1 MSPTDVFD
9 TFSQQVQDREK
20 EMVDLLESISVDD
33 LKAEGL
39 SINFGGKTFRF
50 SDVEIVNDETI
61 EEKLRKEFKEKLNTQ
76 QQRIREKI
84 NAKVNQ
90 LMVMHQN
97 KQQELDRKEAQL
109 KRKYSTAAMM
119 PEINESHMLKGLSVV
134 KGSTNDELT
143 WIYRGI
149 YNPRFLVIT
158 EGYRSRKTRKAIPAR
173 LVNRMRRE
181 ILIIVKTKGK
191 QVTSVKTKQSANNGA
206 RTLPAFDHYHQTG
219 TNDCWGSWRHA
230 NSWDTPD
237 DILKIAKDAEAVL
250 ETINHGSIANRGPS
264 GLPRLATLVK
274 NCEDAEE
281 VQATT
286 VEREGGSDTDDD
298 VWQAV

>member
-1 MSPTDVFD
+1 MSATDVFN
-9 TFSQQVQDREK
+9 TFSQQVENRQQ
-20 EMVDLLESISVDD
+20 EMLDLLDSISVDD

-39 SINFGGKTFRF
+39 SLSFGGRTFKF
-50 SDVEIVNDETI
+50 TDVEIVDDETI

-90 LMVMHQN
+90 LMSMHQN
-97 KQQELDRKEAQL
+97 KMQEMDRKEAAL

-119 PEINESHMLKGLSVV
+119 PEINESHMLRGLSVV
-134 KGSTNDELT
+134 KGTSNDELT
-143 WIYRGI
+143 WVYRGV

-158 EGYRSRKTRKAIPAR
+158 EYRKKTRKALPAR
-173 LVNRMRRE
+173 LVNRMKKE

-191 QVTSVKTKQSANNGA
+191 QVTSVATKQSINDGSRN
-206 RTLPAFDHYHQTG
+206 LPSFDHYHQTG
-219 TNDCWGSWRHA
+219 SGDCWGSWRKPDT
-230 NSWDTPD
+230 WDSPD

-250 ETINHGSIANRGPS
+250 ETINSGSFANRSPS
-264 GLPRLATLVK
+264 GLPRSATLLK
-274 NCEDAEE
+274 NVEDVEGHSE
-281 VQATT
+281 ATT
-286 VEREGGSDTDDD
+286 IEREGGNDNDDD